1 MIITHFN
8 SFQSK
13 FGRVKKF
20 SPTKTVIKS
29 LDEAKNVAC
38 WSAGTAYKGLRG
50 ADNIVQVNCLV
61 IDLDNDSKKQ
71 GQMVDLSD
79 ALEWLEDS
87 GLSGFIHT
95 TKRHTVDEPRFRII
109 VPTSKPIYKS
119 QVKWET
125 LRLIEHLGL
134 KDYETMIDQKSYEVA
149 QLWLYPCHLEGAE
162 YFQKYFKGEAW
173 EPKPYQFEKA
183 FSGVD
188 LVNLNMKDLLEKR
201 DLEIGAEGDEWTR
214 IECPWHAHEDS
225 EFSAAYK
232 HIEGEWPQI
241 KCHAEKCE
249 GRGLPQFLELF
260 TPEKLGRK
268 KFNETD
274 YRLVNSHGNPY
285 PVYENF
291 KVFLKRI
298 GVEIYTDELLK
309 EPLFKKDGKVEF
321 HSNYHD
327 EFLINEAIKDG
338 MNIRSAIKGL
348 LSAEQSR
355 NRKNRICEWIES
367 KEWDEEQTPIDDLF
381 DTITFDSSISKI
393 QKDFYRVIFRKWIT
407 SIVACQYEKRP
418 FTKGVLVFQ
427 GPQSIGKTSWI
438 RRLLPPDLEE
448 YVRCGVTLDA
458 QNKDSYKLAISCL
471 ICELGELDATFRKTD
486 ISRMKSFIT
495 QTEDIIRT
503 PYATRAD
510 RYERRTIF
518 CASVNPKVFLNDDT
532 GNSRWWTFPVE
543 SLDIFHKVDMQQVY
557 AEAYW
562 HYTQFDKDSEV
573 KSYLLTQ
580 KEDAQLRRYLTEFE
594 NLLPFE
600 EELQDLF
607 NWEEEPDYKATTT
620 EIAGYILQEGAT
632 PTGRDIRA
640 ISKVLQKFGFKN
652 KPSKDENNQTK
663 RFYNVPPIKFWNSHM
678 REKRRDRKIQA
689 A

>member
-1 MIITHFN
+1 
-8 SFQSK
+8 
-13 FGRVKKF
+13 
-20 SPTKTVIKS
+20 
-29 LDEAKNVAC
+29 
-38 WSAGTAYKGLRG
+38 
-50 ADNIVQVNCLV
+50 
-61 IDLDNDSKKQ
+61 
-71 GQMVDLSD
+71 
-79 ALEWLEDS
+79 
-87 GLSGFIHT
+87 
-95 TKRHTVDEPRFRII
+95 
-109 VPTSKPIYKS
+109 
-119 QVKWET
+119 
-125 LRLIEHLGL
+125 
-134 KDYETMIDQKSYEVA
+134 
-149 QLWLYPCHLEGAE
+149 
-162 YFQKYFKGEAW
+162 
-173 EPKPYQFEKA
+173 
-183 FSGVD
+183 
-188 LVNLNMKDLLEKR
+188 
-201 DLEIGAEGDEWTR
+201 
-214 IECPWHAHEDS
+214 
-225 EFSAAYK
+225 
-232 HIEGEWPQI
+232 
-241 KCHAEKCE
+241 
-249 GRGLPQFLELF
+249 
-260 TPEKLGRK
+260 
-268 KFNETD
+268 
-274 YRLVNSHGNPY
+274 
-285 PVYENF
+285 
-291 KVFLKRI
+291 
-298 GVEIYTDELLK
+298 
-309 EPLFKKDGKVEF
+309 
-321 HSNYHD
+321 
-327 EFLINEAIKDG
+327 

-543 SLDIFHKVDMQQVY
+543 GLDIFHKVDMQQVY

-607 NWEEEPDYKATTT
+607 NWEEEADYKATTT
-620 EIAGYILQEGAT
+620 EIAGFILQEGAT

-678 REKRRDRKIQA
+678 REKRRDKKVQA